1 MQRPVLFELNLFEL
15 NKGVD
20 MSRVSQ
26 VASLLLFSSALI
38 APAIAVAQTGAS
50 APVPPTGDQVQSG
63 QSTAQD
69 GVPGQV
75 TTPAETTVEEQEAPD
90 ISVPGGDIVVTGRRD
105 ANVARTTT
113 QVVSILSSAD
123 IARTGEG
130 DIAGALSR
138 VTGLSVVG
146 NGFVYVRGLGDRY
159 SSALL
164 NGSPLPSPEPLRR
177 VVPLDLFPSS
187 IIASSLV
194 QKSYSVNFPGEF
206 GGGIINLTTKSAP
219 KEAFLSVGASL
230 GIDTETTGQPGYTYY
245 GTKTDW
251 TGFGNGVRRVPPL
264 LQAFFDSGNR
274 INDPGVDQ
282 QAIASQ
288 LITGNNSLIQR
299 TQIGPNTAASL
310 SGGKSFDA
318 GSGTIGVIMT
328 AGYSNKWRT
337 RDIIQQTAN
346 ALDLSSTDRD
356 FRRVVTDDRI
366 VVNGLLGLSGEF
378 GGNKIRA
385 TGLYIRDTL
394 KQARLGV
401 GSLNANSPGATF
413 LEQDTVW
420 FARQLIDGQ
429 LVGEFKLSDKL
440 SLDLRGGYANSQRDA
455 PDEINFT
462 YSKSNNPADLYGNF
476 FLDTL
481 NVGGNAGT
489 ASIAFSKLNENLY
502 SGGADLS
509 YKLLPDVSLT
519 VGYAYSDTNRR
530 TDRRSFLFQGN
541 SGVPQGV
548 SLFRPDFLLQS
559 SVINAFGI
567 GLVNN
572 EGGNPSYRAKLRNH
586 AGYAQIQ
593 AQITDALS
601 VNGGVRYET
610 AKQTVSPIQVFTVN
624 PTLPPATNLNRDY
637 FLPALTLTYQ
647 LNPEMQ
653 LRLSGSKTI
662 ARPQFRELVFQ
673 TYYDPESN
681 AAFRGNP
688 QLTDSQLYNAEARYE
703 YYFARD
709 QRISLAGFYKRI
721 DNPIETYA
729 SFDGNNVFTSFA
741 NAPRANLYGA
751 EVEAQKY
758 FDLSPI
764 SDGFFATRRALVVA
778 NYTYSHS
785 KIKVGPDDPVAAFP
799 LSVTLANQLFRD
811 GTPLTGQSNHLA
823 NVELGLEDQDH
834 VSQQTLILSY
844 ASIRTTRRGPSGQPD
859 IREKPGF
866 HLDFVAREGVD
877 LFGQPAEV
885 KFEVRNITATKYQ
898 EFQQSGDNK
907 IFYNLYDVGTTA
919 SVGVALNF

>member
-1 MQRPVLFELNLFEL
+1 
-15 NKGVD
+15 
-20 MSRVSQ
+20 MSRLSQ
-26 VASLLLFSSALI
+26 VASLLLLSSALM
-38 APAIAVAQTGAS
+38 APSVAVAQS
-50 APVPPTGDQVQSG
+50 SSSSPVPPTGDQVQAG
-63 QSTAQD
+63 AQT
-69 GVPGQV
+69 VTPGQI
-75 TTPAETTVEEQEAPD
+75 TTPAETTIEEQEVPD
-90 ISVPGGDIVVTGRRD
+90 VSIPGGGGDIVVLGRRNT
-105 ANVARTTT
+105 NVARSTA

-130 DIAGALSR
+130 DIAGALGR
-138 VTGLSVVG
+138 ITGLSVVG

-164 NGSPLPSPEPLRR
+164 NGSLLPSPEPLRR

-206 GGGIINLTTKSAP
+206 GGGLINLTTKSAP
-219 KEAFLSVGASL
+219 KEPFLSVGGSF
-230 GIDTETTGQPGYTYY
+230 GIDTETTGRLGYTYY
-245 GTKTDW
+245 GTKSDW

-264 LQAFFDSGNR
+264 LQSFFDSGKR
-274 INDPGVDQ
+274 ISDPGVDQ

-288 LITGNNSLIQR
+288 LITGKNSLIQR
-299 TQIGPNTAASL
+299 NNQIPANAAALL
-310 SGGKSFDA
+310 SGGASFDA
-318 GSGTIGVIMT
+318 GGATLGVIAT

-346 ALDLSSTDRD
+346 ALDLSSTNRD

-366 VVNGLLGLSGEF
+366 VVNGLLGLSAEF
-378 GGNKIRA
+378 GRNKVRA

-394 KQARLGV
+394 KQARLGL
-401 GSLNANSPGATF
+401 GSRNSDSPGVSF
-413 LEQDTVW
+413 LEQDSVW

-429 LVGEFKLSDKL
+429 LVGEFHLSDAL

-455 PDEINFT
+455 PDEISFT
-462 YSKSNNPADLYGNF
+462 YARSNKSADPYGQY

-489 ASIAFSKLNENLY
+489 ASIAFSKLNEDLW

-509 YKLLPDVSLT
+509 YKLFPDLT
-519 VGYAYSDTNRR
+519 LTFGYAYSDTNRR

-541 SGVPQGV
+541 SNVPVGV

-559 SVINAFGI
+559 SVIKAFGI

-586 AGYAQIQ
+586 AGYAQFQ

-610 AKQTVSPIQVFTVN
+610 AKQTVAPIQVFTVN
-624 PTLPPATNLNRDY
+624 PSLPPATNLNRDY

-647 LNPEMQ
+647 LNPEIQ
-653 LRLSGSKTI
+653 FRLSGTKTI

-673 TYYDPESN
+673 TYYDPETN
-681 AAFRGNP
+681 ASFRGNP

-709 QRISLAGFYKRI
+709 QRISLAGFFKRI
-721 DNPIETYA
+721 DHPIETYA
-729 SFDGNNVFTSFA
+729 SFDGNNVTTSFA

-751 EVEAQKY
+751 EVETQKY
-758 FDLSPI
+758 FDLSSLP
-764 SDGFFATRRALVVA
+764 GEFFASRRAVVVA
-778 NYTYSHS
+778 NYTYTHS
-785 KIKVGPDDPVAAFP
+785 RIKVGPDDPVAAFP

-811 GTPLTGQSNHLA
+811 GTPLTGQSNHIA
-823 NVELGLEDQDH
+823 NIELGLEDRDNL
-834 VSQQTLILSY
+834 SQQTLLLSY
-844 ASIRTTRRGPSGQPD
+844 ASMRTTRRGPSGQPD
-859 IREKPGF
+859 IREQPGF
-866 HLDFVAREGVD
+866 HLDFIAREGVE
-877 LFGQPAEV
+877 FEGVPAEI
-885 KFEVRNITATKYQ
+885 KFEVRNITGTKYQ
-898 EFQQSGDNK
+898 EYQQSGDNR
-907 IFYNLYDVGTTA
+907 IYYNLYNVGTTA
-919 SVGVALNF
+919 TLGVSVNF